1 MDRQILKTEQK
12 ALEINLDEAIYGTFA
27 EIGAGQEVARIFFQ
41 VGAAAG
47 TIAKTMSA
55 YDKVY
60 SDRIYGKEPSGRYVC
75 ESRVYKMLDHEYDLM
90 VERLQEERPGCTF
103 FVFADTV
110 SAINYSRTINGNGW
124 LGVRFQ
130 LTPHSA
136 PNDLVLHVKM
146 LDNNNI
152 LQQEAVGI
160 LGVNMIYSCYFHN
173 DDPKAFVASLLD
185 GLKGRAEVDMIR
197 LTGPDFEQI
206 DNRLLGLYLVEYGLT
221 EVTMIGPDKQSVHA
235 SEFLYKRSLM
245 VVRGHFRPP
254 TLVTLDVIKSSYE
267 QFIKEKDVDPSKSFV
282 VSELTLDY
290 LGKDGKIDEQD
301 FLDRADL
308 LCALGQTFIISN
320 CSNHQRLIN
329 YLSDY
334 KIPKLGI
341 VIGVHELLEIIN
353 DKYESN
359 RDGRLLVAFGELF
372 TRNILIYA
380 YPALKEEGS
389 DEVIEAHN
397 LPVPDGIT
405 FLYKHLVD
413 SNQIV
418 AVKNY
423 NKENLHIFPYMVFDS
438 IRLKDGKW
446 EKMVPEKF
454 IKIIKEKQLFQLS
467 RKENQVIT

>member
-1 MDRQILKTEQK
+1 MNHQILKTEQK
-12 ALEINLDEAIYGTFA
+12 ALEINLDQAIYGTFA

-55 YDKVY
+55 YDKIY

-90 VERLQEERPGCTF
+90 VERLQENRPECTF

-110 SAINYSRTINGNGW
+110 SAINYSKTIKGNGW

-130 LTPHSA
+130 LTPNSA

-146 LDNNNI
+146 QDNNSI

-160 LGVNMIYSCYFHN
+160 LGVNMIYSCYFYK
-173 DDPKAFVASLLD
+173 DDPKAFVASLHD
-185 GLKGRAEVDMIR
+185 GLENRVQIDMIR
-197 LTGPDFEQI
+197 LTGPDFEDV
-206 DNRLLGLYLVEYGLT
+206 DNRLLGLYLVNFGLT

-254 TLVTLDVIKSSYE
+254 TLVTLDVIKSSFE
-267 QFIKEKDVDPSKSFV
+267 QFMQEEDVDPNKSFI
-282 VSELTLDY
+282 VSELTLEN
-290 LGKDGKIDEQD
+290 LGKGAEIDEQD

-334 KIPKLGI
+334 KIKKLGL
-341 VIGVHELLEIIN
+341 VIGIHELHEIIVE
-353 DKYESN
+353 KYESN

-372 TRNILIYA
+372 SRNILIYA
-380 YPALKEEGS
+380 YPALKNQDS
-389 DEVIEAHN
+389 DEIVDAHN
-397 LPVPDGIT
+397 LMVPDGIH

-413 SNQIV
+413 GEQIIPV
-418 AVKNY
+418 TNY
-423 NKENLHIFPYMVFDS
+423 NKENLHIFPHMVFDS
-438 IRLKDGKW
+438 IKNGDDKW
-446 EKMVPEKF
+446 ESMVPEKF
-454 IKIIKEKQLFQLS
+454 VDIIKKKGLFSNRTSALQS
-467 RKENQVIT
+467 N

>member
-1 MDRQILKTEQK
+1 MDHQILKTEQK

-90 VERLQEERPGCTF
+90 VERLQEERPECTF

-110 SAINYSRTINGNGW
+110 SAINYSRTIKGNGW

-130 LTPHSA
+130 LTPNGA
-136 PNDLVLHVKM
+136 PNDLVIHVKM
-146 LDNNNI
+146 KDKNTV
-152 LQQEAVGI
+152 LQQEAVGM
-160 LGVNMIYSCYFHN
+160 LGVNMIYACYFHKDN
-173 DDPKAFVASLLD
+173 PRAFVASLID
-185 GLKGRAEVDMIR
+185 GLRERIEIDMIR
-197 LTGPDFEQI
+197 LTGPDFANV
-206 DNRLLGLYLVEYGLT
+206 DNRLLGLYLVENDLT

-254 TLVTLDVIKSSYE
+254 TKVTLDVIERSFE
-267 QFIKEKDVDPSKSFV
+267 QFIQEEDVDPNKSFI
-282 VSELTLDY
+282 VSELTLDN
-290 LGKDGKIDEQD
+290 LGKDGQIDEQD

-334 KIPKLGI
+334 KIRKLGL
-341 VIGVHELLEIIN
+341 VIGIHELLEIIV

-359 RDGRLLVAFGELF
+359 KDGRLLVAFGELF

-380 YPALKEEGS
+380 YPALKNENS
-389 DEVIEAHN
+389 DEIVDAKN
-397 LPVPDGIT
+397 LIVPEGIH

-413 SNQIV
+413 SEQILPV
-418 AVKNY
+418 QNY
-423 NKENLHIFPYMVFDS
+423 NRENLHIFPYMVFQS
-438 IRLKDGKW
+438 IKDGDDKW
-446 EKMVPEKF
+446 KAMVPEKLVTL
-454 IKIIKEKQLFQLS
+454 IEDKKLFQPRLKTES
-467 RKENQVIT
+467 V